1 LVESESLDEKFRM
14 DFYKSGTFEMRWG
27 SRIGDSQERRWE
39 KMAQSTTGKKVTAR
53 ERARLAIAEGLA
65 EELREQE
72 RIAAARET
80 ATTRFFEAEER
91 RESTPTAAAPSSNS
105 TDSASGTGFPH
116 SWACRRARCGV
127 SEKPARPWLQHRAR
141 NLPTKAPSF
150 MTENT
155 STHGPI
161 VPTLQAPAR

>member
-1 LVESESLDEKFRM
+1 VTVLVESESLDEKFRM

-91 RESTPTAAAPSSNS
+91 REVLEAELATIDADRGSAVLELDGLGLRNRVPALLGLSEGEVRRLRKASTPVAATPGAESPNQ
-105 TDSASGTGFPH
+105 SAEFH
-116 SWACRRARCGV
+116 D
-127 SEKPARPWLQHRAR
+127 
-141 NLPTKAPSF
+141 
-150 MTENT
+150 
-155 STHGPI
+155 
-161 VPTLQAPAR
+161 